1 MPLFFFV
8 RHRRLYYELLD
19 RTRFQG
25 DWEAWVRFF
34 LEGVAE
40 TADQGA
46 ALARELLRLYETDRY
61 GLERAGANATVL
73 RVLDAFQK
81 HPVRSVATLAE
92 SLGLTAPM
100 VGSAIVRL
108 ESDGIVREFSGRKRD
123 RAWVYSSALTLVESG
138 GQARPAEDS

>member
-1 MPLFFFV
+1 M
-8 RHRRLYYELLD
+8 
-19 RTRFQG
+19 
-25 DWEAWVRFF
+25 
-34 LEGVAE
+34 
-40 TADQGA
+40 
-46 ALARELLRLYETDRY
+46 
-61 GLERAGANATVL
+61 
-73 RVLDAFQK
+73 LDAFQK